1 MKTFTKIA
9 STIVLSFTL
18 AMGGAIPTVPTD
30 VQART
35 RVVYI
40 APHYGKKYH
49 FSRHCRGL
57 NNAGKITKHTLK
69 WARAHH
75 YTLCGWEK

>member
-40 APHYGKKYH
+40 APHHGKKYH
-49 FSRHCRGL
+49 SQGT
-57 NNAGKITKHTLK
+57 AVG
-69 WARAHH
+69 
-75 YTLCGWEK
+75 